1 MDQSVIHQTMID
13 GSDHSDLTKLLCT
26 FWDLLGKSSTWSLSG
41 AKCMKISDQ
50 LIVEGVQQG
59 DAVCME

>member
-13 GSDHSDLTKLLCT
+13 GSDHSVLTKLLCT
-26 FWDLLGKSSTWSLSG
+26 FWDLLGKSSTWTPSG

-50 LIVEGVQQG
+50 LIVEVVQQG
-59 DAVCME
+59 EAVCME